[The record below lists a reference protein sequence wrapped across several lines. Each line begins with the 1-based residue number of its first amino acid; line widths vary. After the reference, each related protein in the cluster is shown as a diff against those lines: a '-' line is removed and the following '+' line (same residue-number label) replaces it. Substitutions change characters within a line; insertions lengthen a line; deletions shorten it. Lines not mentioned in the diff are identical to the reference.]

1 MKVNHHYKNFFVA
14 MIVTILMAVFG
25 GLLGFQG
32 MSEWYPS
39 LIKPLD
45 IPLWL
50 FSIVQAFYYIICV
63 GIIFR
68 LLTFVTDKASQ
79 KFSLSLFTGMM
90 LLAELWN
97 YFFLGLKSV
106 SLGFFSILVFSLIA
120 VLVYFNL
127 KHTDRLSSII
137 LTPYLLWLIIDIF
150 WLFRLWQANS

>member
-1 MKVNHHYKNFFVA
+1 
-14 MIVTILMAVFG
+14 MIVTIFMAIFG
-25 GLLGFQG
+25 SLLGIHG

-63 GIIFR
+63 SIIYR
-68 LLTFVTDKASQ
+68 LLTFVVDNASQ

-90 LLAELWN
+90 FLAELWN

-106 SLGFFSILVFSLIA
+106 SLGFFSILIFSLIA